1 MPQFSRIKESG
12 SMKVV
17 ITPKT
22 TASYDFTNYQIETL
36 LYTIEGYMQGNDDEK
51 LVNELSDLFQILH
64 DGLLTIDSEN

>member
-1 MPQFSRIKESG
+1 MSQFPRIKESG

-22 TASYDFTNYQIETL
+22 TASYNFTNYQIETL

-64 DGLLTIDSEN
+64 DGLLTIDS

>member
-1 MPQFSRIKESG
+1 
-12 SMKVV
+12 MKVV
-17 ITPKT
+17 VTPKT

-64 DGLLTIDSEN
+64 DGLPVSYTHLTLPTTPYV